1 MKISKNL
8 KAAQING
15 VIEYLYA
22 RPSKN
27 LRQIN
32 DVVQELAA
40 DEKVIMLNEPDLKK
54 ANKKALRLDKLTK
67 LSLDQLA
74 SNLQTKVI
82 VL

>member
-8 KAAQING
+8 KAAKING

-22 RPSKN
+22 RPSEN

-67 LSLDQLA
+67 LSLEQLA
-74 SNLQTKVI
+74 SNLQTKVV

>member
-22 RPSKN
+22 RPSEN

-67 LSLDQLA
+67 LSLEQLA
-74 SNLQTKVI
+74 NNLQTKVVVI
-82 VL
+82 

>member
-8 KAAQING
+8 KAAKING

-22 RPSKN
+22 RPSEN

-67 LSLDQLA
+67 LSLEQLA